1 MQAKSLLDPLVIG
14 CSEAEPD
21 GQGIERAP
29 LIPALIRR
37 SEAEPDQRDALPPR
51 YEVGR
56 SNLFAK
62 HHARGVP
69 FGVPGVPAVCSHKI
83 SVHDPI

>member
-1 MQAKSLLDPLVIG
+1 MSGDFACVIGPEALIMQAKSLLDPLVIG

-37 SEAEPDQRDALPPR
+37 SEAEPDQPLINKQICPNI
-51 YEVGR
+51 E
-56 SNLFAK
+56 
-62 HHARGVP
+62 
-69 FGVPGVPAVCSHKI
+69 I
-83 SVHDPI
+83 